1 MRILHILTAFPRQ
14 EGDVI
19 VPWLVELLL
28 RLKVRGHEV
37 EVFTSA
43 YRGGGNRSYA
53 GIPVHRFRY
62 FPAPWEDL
70 THDEAAPER
79 IRRSL
84 RYKLAAACYLLCGI
98 LAARRIGR
106 RKRYDIV
113 HVHWA
118 LPHFLFGRAVA
129 RGSPLVT
136 TFYGA
141 ELSLANSSLPGPRRL
156 LIAAAKNS
164 DRCVAISRYTARQVE
179 ILSGVRPE
187 VIPYG
192 VGLPAAAGSESAPLP
207 SSPEA
212 HFPALFVGR
221 LVERKGVDV
230 LLRAAAR
237 LLEWPALR
245 IVVVGDGPERGRLE
259 RLAAELGISARVEFK
274 GRVSTAEL
282 ERCYRTAR
290 AFVLPAVVD
299 PRGDTEGLGVVL
311 LEAMSYGV
319 PVVASRIGGIT
330 DIVEDQAN
338 GLLVEPGDPAALAAA
353 LKRLALDPSLAS
365 RLGEAGRRT
374 VESRFS
380 WEAIAERWEQ
390 LYSGLLNRES
400 PT

>member
-1 MRILHILTAFPRQ
+1 MRILHVLTAFPRR

-28 RLKVRGHEV
+28 QLKRRGHEV
-37 EVFTSA
+37 EVLTSA

-70 THDEAAPER
+70 THDEAVPER
-79 IRRSL
+79 IRRSF
-84 RYKLAAACYLLCGI
+84 RYRVAAVLYVLCGMV
-98 LAARRIGR
+98 AAWRIGR
-106 RKRYDIV
+106 RRRYDIV

-118 LPHFLFGRAVA
+118 VPHFLLGKAAASGA
-129 RGSPLVT
+129 RVVT

-141 ELSLANSSLPGPRRL
+141 ELSLANSSLPGLRWL
-156 LIAAAKNS
+156 LISAARKS
-164 DRCVAISRYTARQVE
+164 DRTVAISRHTAGQVE
-179 ILSGVRPE
+179 SLSGVRPE

-192 VGLPAAAGSESAPLP
+192 VGLPAAAARGGQSLPGAPP
-207 SSPEA
+207 GD
-212 HFPALFVGR
+212 FTVLFVGR

-237 LLEWPALR
+237 LSASVRLR
-245 IVVVGDGPERGRLE
+245 VVVVGDGPERGRLE
-259 RLAAELGISARVEFK
+259 TLAQELGLAACVEFK
-274 GRVSTAEL
+274 GRVSTEDL
-282 ERCYRTAR
+282 QKCYRSAR
-290 AFVLPAVVD
+290 AFVLPAIVD
-299 PRGDTEGLGVVL
+299 RRGDTEGLGVVL

-319 PVVASRIGGIT
+319 PAVASRTGGIT
-330 DIVEDQAN
+330 DIVEDGTN

-353 LKRLALDPSLAS
+353 LERLARDPALAF

-380 WEAIAERWEQ
+380 WNAIAERWER
-390 LYSGLLNRES
+390 LYSGLLAERS
-400 PT
+400 SA